1 MKLATAPADQSVE
14 IQHVASETEDLQI
27 DDQSTEYD
35 ISVYPADFTLQGLYD
50 KWLSASIGLPEFQR
64 KYIWNR
70 QKASRLVESFL
81 LGLPVPSIFLYQE
94 RDTSHQLVIDGHQRL
109 FSIFYY
115 FKGSFSNG
123 TSFRLTRDIHQRW
136 QNRSFEELEDQDRL
150 KLQDSV
156 LRATV
161 VRQLH
166 PNDDTSIFH
175 IFERLNTA
183 NTPLTSQEIRNCIYH
198 GNFNQLLNELNER
211 VPSWRA
217 IVGKESPDARQRD
230 VELILRILA
239 LSQEVQNYKKPMKDF
254 LNSFMDRNRALSDTK
269 LVEYRD
275 LFQNVTERIVERLG
289 PKPFHILSGLNASV
303 LDSVS
308 VAFAKRLD
316 NIPEDIEERYKLLIR
331 NIDFRLRTT
340 SGTTDVKIVHERMK
354 IAERA
359 LFDSRAK

>member
-1 MKLATAPADQSVE
+1 MATAPVGDSVDIE
-14 IQHVASETEDLQI
+14 QVSSETEDVQI

-35 ISVYPADFTLQGLYD
+35 ISIYPSDFTLQGLYD
-50 KWLSASIGLPEFQR
+50 KWRSGSIRLPEFQR

-94 RDTSHQLVIDGHQRL
+94 RDTAHQLVIDGHQRL
-109 FSIFYY
+109 FSVFYY
-115 FKGSFSNG
+115 FEGNFSNG
-123 TSFRLTRDIHQRW
+123 MPFRLTKDIHQRW
-136 QNRSFEELEDQDRL
+136 QNRSFEELEDQDKL

-198 GNFNQLLNELNER
+198 GNFNKLLNEINQYM
-211 VPSWRA
+211 PSWRK
-217 IVGKESPDARQRD
+217 IVGKENPDARQRD

-254 LNSFMDRNRALSDTK
+254 LNSFMDRNRMLDDSK
-269 LVEYRD
+269 LIEYRN
-275 LFQNVTERIVERLG
+275 LFRHVTEKIVEHLG
-289 PKPFHILSGLNASV
+289 PKPFHIHSGLNASV

-308 VAFAKRLD
+308 VAFTKHLD
-316 NIPEDIEERYKLLIR
+316 DIPEDIEERYNLLVE
-331 NIDFRLRTT
+331 NIDFRSRTT
-340 SGTTDVKIVHERMK
+340 TGTTDVKIVHERMK
-354 IAERA
+354 IAERD
-359 LFDSRAK
+359 LFNSPAK